1 MIQGNCHHW
10 DCKRCGIVQAKKA
23 YGRIV
28 VGAREL
34 AARGYGLHFITLT
47 SPGKECSLEQAE
59 TNFLQWTNR
68 LLTVWRTRVKR
79 TGNGAWEYAAVTE
92 RQKRGH
98 PHLHL
103 LTIATVGDE
112 RIEKRYRYQK
122 DENGVRTRVYHD
134 TLRSDWLEKRIATA
148 GLGSQYDMQVVK
160 EPEALSRYLAKYL
173 FKDTA
178 FTQWP
183 SHWRRVRYSH
193 GWPTLPER
201 APSENDWHPVITA
214 SDWAALSRMTDVIRL
229 LGEDADLPAVEARYT
244 GRVLHNEA
252 GAVAF

>member
-10 DCKRCGIVQAKKA
+10 DCRRCGIVQAKKA

-34 AARGYGLHFITLT
+34 AARGYGLHFVTLT
-47 SPGKECSLEQAE
+47 SRGRDCTLQEAE
-59 TNFLQWTNR
+59 ANFLLWTNR
-68 LLTVWRTRVKR
+68 LLTAWRTRVKR
-79 TGNGAWEYAAVTE
+79 AGNGAWEYAAVTE

-112 RIEKRYRYQK
+112 KEARRWRMVPNGDGGKRRDYY
-122 DENGVRTRVYHD
+122 N
-134 TLRSDWLEKRIATA
+134 TLRSDWLEQRIESA
-148 GLGSQYDMQVVK
+148 GLGRQYDMQVVK

-183 SHWRRVRYSH
+183 AHWRRVRYSQ
-193 GWPTLPER
+193 GWPKLPER
-201 APSENDWHPVITA
+201 APSDAQWYPVITGQ
-214 SDWAALSRMTDVIRL
+214 DWAALSRMTGRIRL
-229 LGEDADLPAVEARYT
+229 LGSDADVASVQARYT
-244 GRVLHNEA
+244 GIVVHS
-252 GAVAF
+252 GAQVGL